1 MAFAIPVMM
10 LNIVLGK
17 YCYYYFH
24 FTQSRSKQISKQV
37 NDMVDVV
44 EESEAIINQC
54 ESPPIVPGNSNT
66 QTVDNTTS
74 ELTAEPATNDETE
87 GNEHASKLLQSLV
100 SRLAAYCSELS
111 SGIAV

>member
-1 MAFAIPVMM
+1 
-10 LNIVLGK
+10 
-17 YCYYYFH
+17 
-24 FTQSRSKQISKQV
+24 
-37 NDMVDVV
+37 MVDAV
-44 EESEAIINQC
+44 EESEAINNQC

-74 ELTAEPATNDETE
+74 ELTAEPATNDEME

-111 SGIAV
+111 SGIAAYAAEFKLMFTRVQTDSTSTVDGNLAPEI